1 MKKLK
6 DPNNPE
12 PKQPPSEARQAASR
26 ANGAKSKGP
35 VTPEGKQRSSQNAV
49 THGLLARS
57 LTLSD
62 GDAQLFD
69 SLHSNYIRRFTPRD
83 QPEHDL
89 IEEAVYAKW
98 QMRQAWMMHART
110 LKIQILA
117 DFPEVNLEW
126 DPIPMLDRQ
135 TLALAKSLK
144 ESTVLP
150 NLERYARQLAA
161 QSDRAIKLFM
171 QLRDQR
177 LPPAEPIVEP
187 NEPEVMAEHYKT
199 EPSEPALTTDH
210 RPPATAQPNE
220 PKPAAEPAAPL
231 TTGHRPL
238 TTAQATDHRPP
249 SPASYTG
256 SQPPPITAD
265 SPRQDATA
273 DV

>member
-1 MKKLK
+1 MKKPK
-6 DPNNPE
+6 DPNNPA
-12 PKQPPSEARQAASR
+12 PKAPPSEARSAASR

-62 GDAQLFD
+62 GDAQLFQ
-69 SLHSNYIRRFTPRD
+69 SLHCNYIRRFTPRD

-177 LPPAEPIVEP
+177 LPPTEPIVEP
-187 NEPEVMAEHYKT
+187 NEPEVMAEHYT
-199 EPSEPALTTDH
+199 SQPSETAQPNEPENEPAAALTTDH
-210 RPPATAQPNE
+210 RPLATSQA
-220 PKPAAEPAAPL
+220 L

-238 TTAQATDHRPP
+238 TTNQPP
-249 SPASYTG
+249 SPNMNITDMASR
-256 SQPPPITAD
+256 PPARSSD
-265 SPRQDATA
+265 S
-273 DV
+273 